1 LNFQAVA
8 ASAHDSTYILVATP
22 GAPKMPK
29 LPDDMSQ
36 AAVFKRHILSQNER
50 AERDKAPV
58 VPVAKKVRIAKKR

>member
-1 LNFQAVA
+1 
-8 ASAHDSTYILVATP
+8 
-22 GAPKMPK
+22 MPK